1 MLPALCTDILLLS
14 PVYLYPTILSEKSL
28 YIDSSNDRSRE
39 VYQTSTNCKE
49 KQAMKTEKVDS
60 NSVSSVKAREDL
72 LRTALDVSE
81 EVLLAIIG
89 KFGLDSDKYTI
100 TDNLI
105 EVIKKEYAFVV
116 ARREFKELCE
126 EKQMVLTLD
135 GFMEIHELY
144 QVKIAIDE
152 QLKRMGAN

>member
-1 MLPALCTDILLLS
+1 
-14 PVYLYPTILSEKSL
+14 
-28 YIDSSNDRSRE
+28 
-39 VYQTSTNCKE
+39 
-49 KQAMKTEKVDS
+49 MKTEKVDS

-100 TDNLI
+100 ADNLI

-152 QLKRMGAN
+152 QLKWMGAN